1 METITSAD
9 NLYTTTVKRIM
20 RAERR
25 AAARMGDTREK
36 AAREFFAGVVVGC
49 RRVLAA
55 ITDDPF
61 WFNLFDN
68 SVSGRNYLS
77 IEETVSAIFALAQ
90 ARTYTGENAARCGE
104 MRAYEKALDLFGD
117 AITEAQNN
125 AMQKIACALCD
136 SPADFSTLPCAVYQ
150 FAEERLDDLSRSL
163 FAARSIMPAIR
174 PRTYTFNY
182 SMEWEDA
189 D

>member
-1 METITSAD
+1 MEAITSND

-55 ITDDPF
+55 ITDEPF

-68 SVSGRNYLS
+68 SVSERNYLS

-117 AITEAQNN
+117 AIAESESN
-125 AMQKIACALCD
+125 AIQAISLALYN
-136 SPADFSTLPCAVYQ
+136 SPADFSTLPSAAYE
-150 FAEERLDDLSRSL
+150 FAEKRLDDLSLSL
-163 FAARSIMPAIR
+163 FAVRSTMPDTR